1 MSATDESRSIVRI
14 TLAFGAAA
22 PDLDALSALARLAAT
37 LRAELSGVFVEDQ
50 DLLRLAALPVARE
63 YFGSGAQ
70 RSIEISDMERQLKR
84 QADLAR
90 AALMRSAELAGAHWT
105 FVTARGSLAR
115 ELGDRVEHSQ
125 VVAVGL
131 TGRAHN
137 PFQAP
142 SRSRAI
148 AVAYTGSPASQRA
161 LELAQRLRDAL
172 GRPLVLLVPAR
183 SPDAAE
189 TLLQD
194 ALPHLRVPPSR
205 VFTVTDTKLSDVV
218 LAART
223 LSPALLLLEAS
234 ESVMT
239 ADAFSYMNDELPC
252 PALLVR

>member
-1 MSATDESRSIVRI
+1 MSATDEPRSIVRI

-22 PDLDALSALARLAAT
+22 PDLDALSALAHLAAT
-37 LRAELSGVFVEDQ
+37 LRAELSGVFIEDQ

-70 RSIEISDMERQLKR
+70 RAIEIADMERQLKR

-90 AALMRSAELAGAHWT
+90 AALMRSAELAGARWT

-115 ELGDRVEHSQ
+115 ELGGRVEQSQ
-125 VVAVGL
+125 AVAVGL
-131 TGRAHN
+131 TGRARN

-142 SRSRAI
+142 VRSRAV
-148 AVAYTGSPASQRA
+148 AVAYAGGSAAQRA
-161 LELAQRLRDAL
+161 LELAQRLREAL
-172 GRPLVLLVPAR
+172 RRPMILLVPAR
-183 SPDAAE
+183 TPDAAE
-189 TLLQD
+189 ALLQD
-194 ALPHLRVPPSR
+194 ALTHLRVPPSR
-205 VFTVTDTKLSDVV
+205 VFTVSGAKLSDVV

-239 ADAFSYMNDELPC
+239 ADAISYMNDELPC